1 MALIGADPE
10 AGVADAFERA
20 LHVDALAMLAHSAGG
35 TLVHVHAESVVSR
48 RSEARLAN
56 TVIGSRRVLTATI

>member
-35 TLVHVHAESVVSR
+35 TLVHIHAESAVSR

-56 TVIGSRRVLTATI
+56 TMIGSRRVLTTAV